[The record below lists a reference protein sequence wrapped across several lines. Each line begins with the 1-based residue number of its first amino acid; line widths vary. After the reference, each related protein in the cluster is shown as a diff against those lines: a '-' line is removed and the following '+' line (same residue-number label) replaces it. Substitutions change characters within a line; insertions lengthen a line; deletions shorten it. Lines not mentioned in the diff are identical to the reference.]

1 MNSETA
7 QLLVHRH
14 YDDIGEWGGEVGW
27 DFACQQ
33 AEPGQMSAFAAAV
46 GTSRCIVTRGEF
58 SRSFRQT
65 GSPPRGMVTLGFPDQ
80 EVTEFDWCGK
90 QARGGDIVNFSLANG
105 FAGTT
110 PTGFAGFAISIS
122 EELMNET
129 ADDLQIEAGSLQVIG
144 KKSVWGNAHSAT
156 RMLRLQ
162 FSIDL
167 GNARGRGGENARKV
181 FSQKTASLILQLI
194 SAKHADGK
202 TDSLAARGR
211 ATRRALEYIEGSN
224 TAALSIVELCKHA
237 GVSAPTLYRGFEE
250 RFGTGP
256 KRFIL
261 IHCLSGVR
269 KELLTACA
277 NLSVSD
283 IANHWGFWH
292 MGQFA
297 AEYRKCF
304 GELPSQTRCRS
315 SATD

>member
-1 MNSETA
+1 MESETA

-33 AEPGQMSAFAAAV
+33 AESGQMSAFATAV
-46 GTSRCIVTRGEF
+46 GTSSCIVMRGEF
-58 SRSFRQT
+58 SRSFRQA
-65 GSPPRGMVTLGFPDQ
+65 GSPPRGMVTLGLPDQ
-80 EVTEFDWCGK
+80 EVTEFDWCGT
-90 QARGGDIVNFSLANG
+90 QAHGGDIVNFSLANG

-110 PTGFAGFAISIS
+110 PAGFAGFAISIS
-122 EELMNET
+122 EELLNET
-129 ADDLQIEAGSLQVIG
+129 ANDMQIGTSISQLIEKTAVWDEASQST
-144 KKSVWGNAHSAT
+144 K
-156 RMLRLQ
+156 MLRQQ

-167 GNARGRGGENARKV
+167 GNARGRGGEKARKV

-194 SAKHADGK
+194 SANYASGK
-202 TDSLAARGR
+202 ADSLVARGR
-211 ATRRALEYIEGSN
+211 ATRRALEYIEGRN
-224 TAALSIVELCKHA
+224 TAALSVVELCKHT

-269 KELLTACA
+269 KELLSADA

-283 IANHWGFWH
+283 IANHWDFWH

-304 GELPSQTRCRS
+304 GELPSQTRGLRN
-315 SATD
+315 AAG